1 MYQILNVN
9 QFFSMALLKRQLL
22 LTLGPRQTKTAM
34 LSLAALLPELIHE
47 EPRRI
52 RCFFLQKRLYTY

>member
-22 LTLGPRQTKTAM
+22 LTLGPRQTKTVM
-34 LSLAALLPELIHE
+34 LSLAALLFELLHE
-47 EPRRI
+47 DPRRI
-52 RCFFLQKRLYTY
+52 WYFFLQKRLYTY